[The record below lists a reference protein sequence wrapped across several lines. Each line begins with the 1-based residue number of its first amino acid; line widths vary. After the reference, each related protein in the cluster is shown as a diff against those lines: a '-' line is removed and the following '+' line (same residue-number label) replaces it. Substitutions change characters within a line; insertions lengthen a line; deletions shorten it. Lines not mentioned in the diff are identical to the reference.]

1 MPDRTYKT
9 QIFSFDND
17 NASPIVL
24 NTKPGN
30 GQYLLKRLFSINN
43 VFTVNSSKNISMST
57 IKSTKTN
64 LSNAGPMARPFD
76 EFSTGIMMIPT
87 APSDEQSFDKTTQ
100 LCKDQ

>member
-1 MPDRTYKT
+1 MFLIKKKLE
-9 QIFSFDND
+9 IFSFDND

-24 NTKPGN
+24 TTKNGN
-30 GQYLLKRLFSINN
+30 GQYSLKRLFSINN
-43 VFTVNSSKNISMST
+43 VSAVNSSKNISMSA

-87 APSDEQSFDKTTQ
+87 APLDEQNFDKTTQ
-100 LCKDQ
+100 LYKDQ